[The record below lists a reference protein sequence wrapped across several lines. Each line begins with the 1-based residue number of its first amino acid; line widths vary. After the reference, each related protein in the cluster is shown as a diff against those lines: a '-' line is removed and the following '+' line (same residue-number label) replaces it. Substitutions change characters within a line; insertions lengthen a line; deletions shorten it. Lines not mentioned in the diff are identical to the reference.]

1 MPSSICTKD
10 GLSFSKDLSI
20 AKPKTIIANF
30 MKSVQSIIIWT
41 ILFFV
46 TLTLLTMKNE
56 AASDG
61 IDTYGFPF
69 TFFDHFGGKCDD
81 CYHKF
86 GFKITHLFIDI
97 LFALTSVFFI
107 TILKRKLTN
116 KTKSTKFKE

>member
-1 MPSSICTKD
+1 MLSSICTKA
-10 GLSFSKDLSI
+10 GLSFSKAHSI
-20 AKPKTIIANF
+20 AKPKTITANF
-30 MKSVQSIIIWT
+30 MKFVQSIIIWT
-41 ILFFV
+41 ILVFV

-97 LFALTSVFFI
+97 LFALTSSFFI

-116 KTKSTKFKE
+116 KPKSIKFKE